1 MRDCNKG
8 AIMKIYRKIFLP
20 FIAAALLLVSPASW
34 ALTINE
40 AQKLIA
46 SDGAA
51 GDQFGRSVSVSGD
64 TAVVGAYAKDSSR
77 GAAYVFTRTGDTW
90 SYQAK
95 LIAEDGVANDL
106 FGFSVSV
113 SGDTAIISAHSDDD
127 NGNSSGSAYV
137 FTRSGSV
144 WSQQAKLIAGDAAAN
159 DLFGVSVSVSGDTAV
174 IGASLNDDN
183 GNASGSAYVFTR
195 SGGVWSQQA
204 KLLAAD
210 GAANDQFGR
219 SVSVSGDTAVVGA
232 YLDDNTTIITDSGS
246 AYVFTRSG
254 GVWSQQAKLLADDPA
269 KTDWFGISVSVSGD
283 TVVVGANNDDDPV
296 HGDDSGSAF
305 VFTRSGGVWSPQA
318 KLVAADGAAGDQF
331 GRSVSVSGDTA
342 VVGAYG
348 DDGAIGGSTNIG
360 SAYVFNRVGSLW
372 QEQAKLNASDR
383 SAGDSFGISVS
394 VSGNTTFVGANN
406 DDASATI
413 SNSGSAYVFN
423 ANRDP
428 VANAGA
434 DQAGQTAVE
443 CTGSSSAQVTL
454 DGSGSSDPDG
464 DTLSYA
470 WSGAVSATG
479 VSPTVSLGVGT
490 HTITLTVDDGKGG
503 TATDTVDVTVQDT
516 LPPTVSANDITLL
529 ATGPDGVA
537 YTVTAGNGAGQY
549 TATDTCSGLS
559 VSIAPDLFF
568 PIGQTLV
575 TVTATDTSG
584 NSASADLT
592 VSVDAVVVDKPK
604 VHKHKT
610 HRHKKKRHFWS
621 WHKKSCSSWVHS
633 CAQKTRKAHRHWSRS
648 HFGFRH

>member
-1 MRDCNKG
+1 
-8 AIMKIYRKIFLP
+8 MKIYRKIFLP

-232 YLDDNTTIITDSGS
+232 YAKDS
-246 AYVFTRSG
+246 
-254 GVWSQQAKLLADDPA
+254 
-269 KTDWFGISVSVSGD
+269 
-283 TVVVGANNDDDPV
+283 
-296 HGDDSGSAF
+296 
-305 VFTRSGGVWSPQA
+305 
-318 KLVAADGAAGDQF
+318 
-331 GRSVSVSGDTA
+331 
-342 VVGAYG
+342 
-348 DDGAIGGSTNIG
+348 
-360 SAYVFNRVGSLW
+360 
-372 QEQAKLNASDR
+372 
-383 SAGDSFGISVS
+383 
-394 VSGNTTFVGANN
+394 
-406 DDASATI
+406 
-413 SNSGSAYVFN
+413 
-423 ANRDP
+423 
-428 VANAGA
+428 
-434 DQAGQTAVE
+434 
-443 CTGSSSAQVTL
+443 
-454 DGSGSSDPDG
+454 
-464 DTLSYA
+464 
-470 WSGAVSATG
+470 
-479 VSPTVSLGVGT
+479 
-490 HTITLTVDDGKGG
+490 
-503 TATDTVDVTVQDT
+503 
-516 LPPTVSANDITLL
+516 
-529 ATGPDGVA
+529 
-537 YTVTAGNGAGQY
+537 
-549 TATDTCSGLS
+549 
-559 VSIAPDLFF
+559 
-568 PIGQTLV
+568 
-575 TVTATDTSG
+575 
-584 NSASADLT
+584 
-592 VSVDAVVVDKPK
+592 
-604 VHKHKT
+604 
-610 HRHKKKRHFWS
+610 
-621 WHKKSCSSWVHS
+621 
-633 CAQKTRKAHRHWSRS
+633 SR
-648 HFGFRH
+648 

>member
-1 MRDCNKG
+1 
-8 AIMKIYRKIFLP
+8 
-20 FIAAALLLVSPASW
+20 
-34 ALTINE
+34 
-40 AQKLIA
+40 
-46 SDGAA
+46 
-51 GDQFGRSVSVSGD
+51 
-64 TAVVGAYAKDSSR
+64 
-77 GAAYVFTRTGDTW
+77 
-90 SYQAK
+90 
-95 LIAEDGVANDL
+95 
-106 FGFSVSV
+106 
-113 SGDTAIISAHSDDD
+113 
-127 NGNSSGSAYV
+127 
-137 FTRSGSV
+137 
-144 WSQQAKLIAGDAAAN
+144 
-159 DLFGVSVSVSGDTAV
+159 
-174 IGASLNDDN
+174 
-183 GNASGSAYVFTR
+183 
-195 SGGVWSQQA
+195 
-204 KLLAAD
+204 
-210 GAANDQFGR
+210 
-219 SVSVSGDTAVVGA
+219 
-232 YLDDNTTIITDSGS
+232 
-246 AYVFTRSG
+246 
-254 GVWSQQAKLLADDPA
+254 WSQQAKLLADDPA

-318 KLVAADGAAGDQF
+318 KLVAEDGAAGDQF